1 MTLASNKE
9 LQITG
14 SRDIYDVSL
23 REKAAGRTNGVT
35 ALPVAAPDA

>member
-23 REKAAGRTNGVT
+23 KERAAGRTNGAAASPAT
-35 ALPVAAPDA
+35 APDA